1 MTDTQRIELLEKA
14 LIKYV
19 ETYGF
24 NDKARAYFIGL
35 GRALAVTVPLR
46 H

>member
-24 NDKARAYFIGL
+24 IDEARAYFTSL
-35 GRALAVTVPLR
+35 GQAPTVTAPLR